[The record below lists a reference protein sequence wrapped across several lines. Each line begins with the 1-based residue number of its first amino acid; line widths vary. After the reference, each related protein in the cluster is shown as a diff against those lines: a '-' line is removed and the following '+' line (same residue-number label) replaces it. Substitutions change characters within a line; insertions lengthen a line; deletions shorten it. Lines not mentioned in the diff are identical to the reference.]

1 MAIQKRKWKTANGI
15 KTAWAYMFDAPGS
28 TRENR
33 KQVFE
38 GGFAS
43 KKEAQDAEAERRMK
57 EQRAFALQ
65 KETPAAVPG
74 TLSGLLKEFFDQ
86 HGEKTLGLKTLK
98 RYREMADYLDAD
110 LLKMEIP
117 KIRPLHLSREWNRLL
132 TSGGRGR
139 KAGKPL
145 SRKTVRN
152 IAGVLSSAYTRG
164 IRWGIAD
171 VNPVPAS
178 EPPVPKK
185 KESVALT
192 VEQTE
197 ELISKATAPWGMDV
211 FLELDAATG
220 ARRGE
225 LLGLQWSDLDKNRL
239 MIGRSLSQVGQQ
251 VFLKEPKNKKF
262 RVVTIPASA
271 LKKLQAHRKAQQP
284 QREHFGESY
293 QGDFIFCNPDGSPL
307 KPDTVSASVSL
318 LFRNLKLPKGASL
331 HTLRHTHGSHLLAA
345 GVPLTDV
352 SKRLGHVNPH
362 VTATVYAH
370 ALPGRDD
377 LAAAAWEKFQNEGRR
392 KESLVSK
399 PARAPKGRKAAAS
412 KS

>member
-1 MAIQKRKWKTANGI
+1 MAVRKRKWKTAQGV
-15 KTAWAYMFDAPGS
+15 KTAWSYVFDAPGS

-33 KQVFE
+33 KQIFE
-38 GGFAS
+38 SGFES
-43 KKEAQDAEAERRMK
+43 KKEATDAEVARRIK
-57 EQRAFALQ
+57 EQRDFEIG
-65 KETPAAVPG
+65 KMTPAEVPG
-74 TLSGLLKEFFDQ
+74 TLAGLLKEFFTL
-86 HGEKTLGLKTLK
+86 HGAKSLGRKTLD

-110 LLKMEIP
+110 LLAMQIP
-117 KIRPLHLSREWNRLL
+117 AIKPLHLSREWNRLL

-152 IAGVLSSAYTRG
+152 IAGVVSSAYTRG
-164 IRWGIAD
+164 TRWGIAE
-171 VNPVPAS
+171 VNPVEAS

-185 KESVALT
+185 KEGIALT
-192 VEQTE
+192 VEQQE
-197 ELISKATAPWGMDV
+197 QLIAGATAPWGMDV

-225 LLGLQWSDLDKNRL
+225 LLGLQWSDLQGTQL

-262 RVVTIPASA
+262 RVITIPPTA

-284 QREHFGESY
+284 YRDHFGESY
-293 QGDFIFCNPDGSPL
+293 QGDYIFCNPDGSPL

-318 LFRNLKLPKGASL
+318 LFRSLKLPKGASL

-352 SKRLGHVNPH
+352 SMRLGHANPH

-377 LAAAAWEKFQNEGRR
+377 LAATAWEKFQ
-392 KESLVSK
+392 KDAHPAK
-399 PARAPKGRKAAAS
+399 PRKAR
-412 KS
+412 KSA

>member
-1 MAIQKRKWKTANGI
+1 MAIRKRKWKTAQGI
-15 KTAWAYMFDAPGS
+15 KIAWAYVFDAPGS
-28 TRENR
+28 TRKDR
-33 KQVFE
+33 KQIFE
-38 GGFAS
+38 SGFAS
-43 KKEAQDAEAERRMK
+43 KKEAQDAEAERRLK
-57 EQRAFALQ
+57 EQRNVELQ
-65 KETPAAVPG
+65 LATPGEIPG
-74 TLSGLLKEFFDQ
+74 TLAGLLKEFFDQ
-86 HGEKTLGLKTLK
+86 HGEKSLAAKTLK

-110 LLKMEIP
+110 LLAMEIP
-117 KIRPLHLSREWNRLL
+117 KIKPLHLSREWNRLL
-132 TSGGRGR
+132 NSGGRGR
-139 KAGKPL
+139 KQGKPL

-152 IAGVLSSAYTRG
+152 IAGLVSSAYTRG
-164 IRWGIAD
+164 LRWGIAEI
-171 VNPVPAS
+171 NPVPAS

-192 VEQTE
+192 VEQQE
-197 ELISKATAPWGMDV
+197 KVIASATAPWGMDV

-225 LLGLQWSDLDKNRL
+225 LLGLQWTDLEGNRL
-239 MIGRSLSQVGQQ
+239 MIGRSLSQVGQA

-262 RVVTIPASA
+262 RTVTIPSSA
-271 LKKLQAHRKAQQP
+271 LKKLQAHKKKQQP
-284 QREHFGESY
+284 YREHFGDSY

-318 LFRNLKLPKGASL
+318 LFRSLKLPKGVSL

-377 LAAAAWEKFQNEGRR
+377 LAAAAWESFQKQTGKASPKRAR
-392 KESLVSK
+392 KH
-399 PARAPKGRKAAAS
+399 
-412 KS
+412 

>member
-1 MAIQKRKWKTANGI
+1 M
-15 KTAWAYMFDAPGS
+15 
-28 TRENR
+28 
-33 KQVFE
+33 
-38 GGFAS
+38 
-43 KKEAQDAEAERRMK
+43 
-57 EQRAFALQ
+57 
-65 KETPAAVPG
+65 
-74 TLSGLLKEFFDQ
+74 LKEFFDQ
-86 HGEKTLGLKTLK
+86 HGEKTLALKTLK
-98 RYREMADYLDAD
+98 RYREMADYLDTD
-110 LLKMEIP
+110 LLNMEIP
-117 KIRPLHLSREWNRLL
+117 KIKPLHLSREWNRLL

-152 IAGVLSSAYTRG
+152 IAGVLSSAFTRA
-164 IRWGIAD
+164 IRWGIAEI
-171 VNPVPAS
+171 NPVPAS
-178 EPPVPKK
+178 EPPVPRK
-185 KESVALT
+185 KESIALT
-192 VEQTE
+192 IEQQE
-197 ELISKATAPWGMDV
+197 ELISKATAPWGMNV

-251 VFLKEPKNKKF
+251 VFVKEPKNKKF

-271 LKKLQAHRKAQQP
+271 LKKLHAHRKAQQP
-284 QREHFGESY
+284 HREHFGDSY

-318 LFRNLKLPKGASL
+318 LFRTLKLPKGASL

-377 LAAAAWEKFQNEGRR
+377 LAAAAWEKFQKDG
-392 KESLVSK
+392 K
-399 PARAPKGRKAAAS
+399 PAKAQKARKVTAS

>member
-1 MAIQKRKWKTANGI
+1 MAIRKRKWKTAEGV
-15 KTAWAYMFDAPGS
+15 KTAWSYVFDAPGS
-28 TRENR
+28 TRQNR
-33 KQVFE
+33 KQIFE
-38 GGFAS
+38 SGFET
-43 KKEAQDAEAERRMK
+43 KKEAQDAEAERRIK
-57 EQRAFALQ
+57 EQRDFELGKA
-65 KETPAAVPG
+65 TPAEVPG
-74 TLSGLLKEFFDQ
+74 TLAGLLKEFFSQ
-86 HGEKTLGLKTLK
+86 HGEKSLGLKTLK
-98 RYREMADYLDAD
+98 RYREMADYLPAD
-110 LLKMEIP
+110 LLAMQLP
-117 KIRPLHLSREWNRLL
+117 KIKPLHLSREWNRLL
-132 TSGGRGR
+132 TSGGKGR

-152 IAGVLSSAYTRG
+152 IAGVVSSAYTRG
-164 IRWGIAD
+164 MRWGIAEL
-171 VNPVPAS
+171 NPVQAS

-185 KESVALT
+185 KEGIALT
-192 VEQTE
+192 VEQQE
-197 ELISKATAPWGMDV
+197 QLIAGATAPWGMDV

-225 LLGLQWSDLDKNRL
+225 LLGLQWPDLQGNQL

-251 VFLKEPKNKKF
+251 IFLKEPKNKKF
-262 RVVTIPASA
+262 RVVTIPSAA
-271 LKKLQAHRKAQQP
+271 LKKLQAHRKKQQP
-284 QREHFGESY
+284 YREHFGESY
-293 QGDFIFCNPDGSPL
+293 QGDYIFCNPDGSPL

-318 LFRNLKLPKGASL
+318 LFRSLKLPKGASL

-377 LAAAAWEKFQNEGRR
+377 LAAAAWEKFQ
-392 KESLVSK
+392 KDAK
-399 PARAPKGRKAAAS
+399 PAKQQRVRKAAAA

>member
-1 MAIQKRKWKTANGI
+1 MAIQKRKWKTAKGI
-15 KTAWAYMFDAPGS
+15 QTAWAYMFDAPGS

-43 KKEAQDAEAERRMK
+43 KKEAQDAEAERRIK
-57 EQRAFALQ
+57 EQRAFELQ
-65 KETPAAVPG
+65 KSTPAEVPG
-74 TLSGLLKEFFDQ
+74 TLSGLLKEFFNQ
-86 HGEKTLGLKTLK
+86 HGEKTLALKTLK
-98 RYREMADYLDAD
+98 RYREMADYLDTD
-110 LLKMEIP
+110 LLNMEIP
-117 KIRPLHLSREWNRLL
+117 KIKPLHLSREWNRLL

-152 IAGVLSSAYTRG
+152 IAGVISSAYTRG
-164 IRWGIAD
+164 IRWGIAE
-171 VNPVPAS
+171 VNPVPGS
-178 EPPVPKK
+178 EPPVPRK
-185 KESVALT
+185 KEGIALT
-192 VEQTE
+192 VEQQE
-197 ELISKATAPWGMDV
+197 ELIAKANAPWGMDV

-225 LLGLQWSDLDKNRL
+225 LLGLQWSDLDKNHL
-239 MIGRSLSQVGQQ
+239 MIGRSLSQVSQQ

-262 RVVTIPASA
+262 RVVTIPAAA

-284 QREHFGESY
+284 HRDHFGESY

-377 LAAAAWEKFQNEGRR
+377 LAAAAWEKFQQAGKSANAR
-392 KESLVSK
+392 K
-399 PARAPKGRKAAAS
+399 ARKAAIAR
-412 KS
+412 